1 MQAPE
6 RTLNSIVPL
15 KQMNVQRK
23 KDKVNYQV
31 AMKLFPNDNL
41 RIFCFFFF
49 SSGLL
54 TDPIR
59 AAMSDNEL
67 PLTV

>member
-23 KDKVNYQV
+23 KDNVNYQV

-41 RIFCFFFF
+41 RIFWVFF

-54 TDPIR
+54 TDPVR